1 MNKNCMINYL
11 SYPLSESTPLYGNGE
26 GIKFLLEKQI
36 GHGDSCNT
44 MNLAFPNHSGTH
56 IDFPYH
62 FNPDG
67 KTIDDYPAEFWQFNE
82 VELIDLSGS
91 VNDSQII
98 VPDIFPK
105 PINCEADL
113 ILIKTGYGVFRKTD
127 RYTIT
132 PPGLSADLAP
142 YFRQKYPKL
151 RCVGMDLISV
161 SSYNNRSEGRK
172 AHHAF
177 LNPVQGEPIL
187 LIEDMKLDVFDLI
200 SKVIVAPLR
209 IEKAD
214 GAPCTVMAYT
224 KK

>member
-1 MNKNCMINYL
+1 MTKNRMINYL
-11 SYPLSESTPLYGNGE
+11 SYPLSESTPLYGNGD
-26 GIKFLLEKQI
+26 GIKFSLEKQM

-44 MNLAFPNHSGTH
+44 MNLVIPNHSGTH

-98 VPDIFPK
+98 APDILPE

-127 RYTIT
+127 SYTIT
-132 PPGLSADLAP
+132 PPGLSAHLAQ

-151 RCVGMDLISV
+151 RCLGMDLISI
-161 SSYNNRSEGRK
+161 SSYSNRSEGQK
-172 AHHAF
+172 AHQAF
-177 LNPVQGEPIL
+177 LIPEIGNPIL
-187 LIEDMKLDVFDLI
+187 LVEDMNLNIKGPF
-200 SKVIVAPLR
+200 SKVIIAPLL

-214 GAPCTVMAYT
+214 GAPCTVLAYT
-224 KK
+224 K

>member
-1 MNKNCMINYL
+1 MN
-11 SYPLSESTPLYGNGE
+11 SLYGNGE
-26 GIKFLLEKQI
+26 GIHFTSDKEIEK
-36 GHGDSCNT
+36 GDSCNT
-44 MNLAFPNHSGTH
+44 TSLTFPNHSGTH
-56 IDFPYH
+56 IDAPFH

-98 VPDIFPK
+98 VPDILPK
-105 PINCEADL
+105 PINYEADL

-161 SSYNNRSEGRK
+161 SSYSNRSEGRK

-177 LNPVQGEPIL
+177 LNPAEGEPIL

-200 SKVIVAPLR
+200 FKVIVAPLR

-214 GAPCTVMAYT
+214 GAPCTIMAYT

>member
-1 MNKNCMINYL
+1 MINYL
-11 SYPLSESTPLYGNGE
+11 SYPLSENTPLYGNGE

-36 GHGDSCNT
+36 SHGDSCNT
-44 MNLAFPNHSGTH
+44 MTLAFPNHSGTH

-67 KTIDDYPAEFWQFNE
+67 KTIDGYPAEFWQFNE
-82 VELIDLSGS
+82 VELIDLSGT

-98 VPDIFPK
+98 VPDRFPE
-105 PINCEADL
+105 PVNCEADL
-113 ILIKTGYGVFRKTD
+113 ILIKTGYGIFRKTD

-161 SSYNNRSEGRK
+161 SSYSNRSEGRK

-177 LNPVQGEPIL
+177 LNPAEGEPIL

-200 SKVIVAPLR
+200 FKVIVAPLR

-214 GAPCTVMAYT
+214 GTPCTIMAYT

>member
-1 MNKNCMINYL
+1 MTKNRMIHYL

-36 GHGDSCNT
+36 IHGDSCNT
-44 MNLAFPNHSGTH
+44 MNLTFPNHSGTH
-56 IDFPYH
+56 IDAPFH
-62 FNPDG
+62 FDPDG
-67 KTIDDYPAEFWQFNE
+67 KTIDGYPAEFWEFNE
-82 VELIDLSGS
+82 VELIDLSGT

-98 VPDIFPK
+98 VPDKFPE

-113 ILIKTGYGVFRKTD
+113 VLIKTGYGVFRKTD

-161 SSYNNRSEGRK
+161 SSYCNRSEGRK

-177 LNPVQGEPIL
+177 LNPDEGTPIL
-187 LIEDMKLDVFDLI
+187 LIEDMKLDIDGPFKKI
-200 SKVIVAPLR
+200 IVAPLL
-209 IEKAD
+209 IEIAD
-214 GAPCTVMAYT
+214 GAPCTVFAF
-224 KK
+224 KPF

>member
-1 MNKNCMINYL
+1 MSN
-11 SYPLSESTPLYGNGE
+11 S
-26 GIKFLLEKQI
+26 
-36 GHGDSCNT
+36 DSCNT
-44 MNLAFPNHSGTH
+44 MSLTFSNHSGTH
-56 IDFPYH
+56 IDFPSH

-98 VPDIFPK
+98 IPDIFPK

-151 RCVGMDLISV
+151 RCLGMDLISI
-161 SSYNNRSEGRK
+161 SSYSNRSEGRK

-177 LNPVQGEPIL
+177 LNPAEGEPIL

-200 SKVIVAPLR
+200 SKVIVAKKKKK
-209 IEKAD
+209 KAD
-214 GAPCTVMAYT
+214 GAPCTVMAYS

>member
-1 MNKNCMINYL
+1 MINYL
-11 SYPLSESTPLYGNGE
+11 SYPLSEKTPLYGNDT
-26 GIKFLLEKQI
+26 GIQI
-36 GHGDSCNT
+36 SSDKNIINGDSCNT

-67 KTIDDYPAEFWQFNE
+67 KTIEDYPAEFWQFNE
-82 VELIDLSGS
+82 VELIDLSGT

-98 VPDIFPK
+98 VPDRIPK
-105 PINCEADL
+105 PINCEAGL

-161 SSYNNRSEGRK
+161 SSYSNRSEGRK

-177 LNPVQGEPIL
+177 LNPAEGEPVL

-200 SKVIVAPLR
+200 FKVIVAPLR

>member
-1 MNKNCMINYL
+1 MKYL
-11 SYPLSESTPLYGNGE
+11 SYFISEHTPLYGNGK
-26 GIKFLLEKQI
+26 GIHVSSDKEMIK
-36 GHGDSCNT
+36 GDSCNT

-91 VNDSQII
+91 INDSQII
-98 VPDIFPK
+98 VPDIFPEL
-105 PINCEADL
+105 INCEADL

-127 RYTIT
+127 RYAIT

-142 YFRQKYPKL
+142 YFHRKYSKL

-161 SSYNNRSEGRK
+161 SSYSNRSEGRK

-177 LNPVQGEPIL
+177 LNPVEGEPIL
-187 LIEDMKLDVFDLI
+187 LIEDMKLDVFNLI

-214 GAPCTVMAYT
+214 GTPCTVMAYT
-224 KK
+224 EK

>member
-1 MNKNCMINYL
+1 MIFL
-11 SYPLSESTPLYGNGE
+11 SYFLSNDTPLYGNGN
-26 GIKFLLEKQI
+26 GIEILPDKEI
-36 GHGDSCNT
+36 ITGDSCNT
-44 MNLAFPNHSGTH
+44 MNLVFPNHSGTH

-98 VPDIFPK
+98 VPDILPK
-105 PINCEADL
+105 PINYEADL

-127 RYTIT
+127 RYAIT

-142 YFRQKYPKL
+142 YFHRKYSKL

-161 SSYNNRSEGRK
+161 SSYSNRSEGRK

-177 LNPVQGEPIL
+177 LNPAEGEPIL

-200 SKVIVAPLR
+200 FKVIVAPLR

-214 GAPCTVMAYT
+214 GAPCTIMAYT

>member
-1 MNKNCMINYL
+1 MKYL
-11 SYPLSESTPLYGNGE
+11 SYFISEHTPLYGNGK
-26 GIKFLLEKQI
+26 GIYVSSDKEMIK
-36 GHGDSCNT
+36 GDSCNT

-161 SSYNNRSEGRK
+161 SSYSNRSEGRK

-177 LNPVQGEPIL
+177 LNPAEGEPVL

-200 SKVIVAPLR
+200 FKVIVAPLR

-214 GAPCTVMAYT
+214 GVPVTVFAEI
-224 KK
+224 KNE

>member
-1 MNKNCMINYL
+1 MIKYL
-11 SYPLSESTPLYGNGE
+11 SYYISNETPLYGNGK
-26 GIKFLLEKQI
+26 GIHFSPDKEMIK
-36 GHGDSCNT
+36 GDSCNT
-44 MNLAFPNHSGTH
+44 MNLVFPNHSGTH

-91 VNDSQII
+91 VNDGQII

-113 ILIKTGYGVFRKTD
+113 ILIKTGYSVFRKTD

-177 LNPVQGEPIL
+177 LNPVEGEPIL

-214 GAPCTVMAYT
+214 GVPVTVFAEI
-224 KK
+224 KNE